1 MLAHAGQVARQALLE
16 AIAGQPVKCEVQTVD
31 KYDRKVA
38 ICYANSGSG
47 TDLGRTLVSKGV
59 AVAYR

>member
-1 MLAHAGQVARQALLE
+1 MLSFAGQVARQALLD
-16 AIAGQPVKCEVQTVD
+16 AVVGQPVKCDVQTID

-47 TDLGRTLVSKGV
+47 ADLGRTLVAKGV